1 LRGTMHRRP
10 KLGCRFYRTDSG
22 NEPVRDWLRGLPAE
36 IRKAIGDDIRFVQWA
51 WPIGKPLVDGLG
63 AGLHE
68 VRSFHDGCA
77 YRVLFGVE
85 RGAMILLHG
94 FQKKTARTPRPD
106 LELARGRLRGSR

>member
-1 LRGTMHRRP
+1 MPVLSDRLGKRAGPRLAQRLARR
-10 KLGCRFYRTDSG
+10 DQ
-22 NEPVRDWLRGLPAE
+22 E
-36 IRKAIGDDIRFVQWA
+36 AIGDDIRFVQWA